1 MSNTWNGVLL
11 ELKEQYDRES
21 YDTWINLISFLGES
35 EENFYIYPGGSFI
48 NYQVVSNR
56 YKDDIEKVYSNISGS
71 NKKCVLISQE
81 DLDSFNIPNS
91 NKKNNKKEYSNY
103 LNLNPDYVFDDFVV
117 GSKNQFAHAACVAV
131 AQKPGKEFNPLFL
144 YGGVGLGKTHLM
156 HAIGNYIKQ
165 NDDDKKIMYVTSENF
180 TNDFI
185 NSIKNQNQEE
195 FRKKYRS
202 IDVLLIDDI
211 QFFSN
216 KKETQEEFFHTF
228 NELKESNKHVIIT
241 SDRPPKDIGALADR
255 LKSRFSQGLVADIG
269 SPDYETRVA
278 ILKKKADKEVKKI
291 DEDVF
296 NYIATN
302 VKSNIRDLEGCL
314 NRIIAY
320 SDLCSLDSSTQNIDL
335 DFAKN
340 VLSEF
345 IDKKSAK
352 VIDHNYIINTVC
364 DYFDVKIKDMFSNK
378 RTKTI
383 SYPRQISMY
392 LIRNM
397 TDLSLP
403 KIGEVF
409 ERDHSTVLHAYDKI
423 SKEMEENEATKNMID
438 SIIEKINL

>member
-1 MSNTWNGVLL
+1 MVNTWKSVLS
-11 ELKEQYDRES
+11 ELKEQYDKES
-21 YDTWINLISFLGES
+21 YDTWIDLISFLGES
-35 EENFYIYPGGSFI
+35 EDKFYICPGGSFI
-48 NYQVVSNR
+48 NFQVVNNR
-56 YKDDIEKVYSNISGS
+56 YKDNIEKVYSSVSGS
-71 NKKCVLISQE
+71 NKTCVLVSKD
-81 DLDSFNIPNS
+81 DLDKVNIPNS
-91 NKKNNKKEYSNY
+91 NKTKTKKEFKNH
-103 LNLNPDYVFDDFVV
+103 LNLNPAYVFDDFVV

-131 AQKPGKEFNPLFL
+131 AQKPGKDFNPLFL

-156 HAIGNYIKQ
+156 HAIGNYIKL
-165 NDDDKKIMYVTSENF
+165 NDDNKKIMYVTSENF

-185 NSIKNQNQEE
+185 NSIKNQKQEE

-291 DEDVF
+291 DEEVF

-320 SDLCSLDSSTQNIDL
+320 SDLCSLDTENQNIDL
-335 DFAKN
+335 DFAKE

-345 IDKKSAK
+345 IDEKSAK
-352 VIDHNYIINTVC
+352 VIDHNYIIQSVC
-364 DYFDVKIKDMFSNK
+364 DYFDVKIKDIFSNK
-378 RTKTI
+378 RTKNI

-423 SKEMEENEATKNMID
+423 SKEIEEKEDTKNLID
-438 SIIEKINL
+438 SIVEKINS

>member
-1 MSNTWNGVLL
+1 MNNTWNDVLL
-11 ELKEQYDRES
+11 SLKNEYDKES
-21 YDTWINLISFLGES
+21 YDTWIELISFLGEDDN
-35 EENFYIYPGGSFI
+35 NFYICPGGSFI
-48 NYQVVSNR
+48 NFQVVNNR
-56 YKDDIEKVYSNISGS
+56 YKDNIEKTYTTISGS
-71 NKKCVLISQE
+71 NKKCILVKEE
-81 DLDSFNIPNS
+81 DITKTNIPNS
-91 NKKNNKKEYSNY
+91 NNKKTKKENKNY
-103 LNLNPDYVFDDFVV
+103 MNLNPDYLFDDFVV

-131 AQKPGKEFNPLFL
+131 AQKPGKDFNPLFL

-156 HAIGNYIKQ
+156 HAIGNYIKN
-165 NDDDKKIMYVTSENF
+165 NDNDKKIMYVTSENF

-185 NSIKNQNQEE
+185 NSIKNQKQEE

-202 IDVLLIDDI
+202 IDVLLVDDI

-291 DEDVF
+291 DEEVF

-320 SDLCSLDSSTQNIDL
+320 SDLCNIDSTNEYIDL
-335 DFAKN
+335 DFAKS

-345 IDKKSAK
+345 IDEKSTK

-364 DYFDVKIKDMFSNK
+364 DYFDVKIKDIFSNK

-383 SYPRQISMY
+383 SYPRQVSMY

-403 KIGEVF
+403 KIGEIF
-409 ERDHSTVLHAYDKI
+409 ERDHSTVIHAYDKI
-423 SKEMEENEATKNMID
+423 SAEMEENETTKNTID
-438 SIIEKINL
+438 SIVEKINS